1 MAILAI
7 LAMTGLDGWN
17 ALRTRDEVFVVVSWH
32 GFCLKGIGTL
42 STENVATEDVAR
54 TTMTYLVGRTSHYAT
69 TFESLRTISKK
80 SAQYRLSSD
89 RLSSGRKF
97 SQLSAYRSDLTD
109 VLTYRRVVDR
119 ANKDRARIEKVLT
132 ITQTYELTLRA
143 TTSGSSS
150 GSNAGGLQSYI
161 EPFSEIVR
169 EGLQPNVDA
178 TAWREKYSGEDFENR
193 LRAIQSLLNTKVGN
207 RYIFAGR
214 RYREGAPVRDLT
226 GLTDA
231 PLPSAAADYEA
242 FLLRNL
248 PASATDASSSLIEAL
263 SVSPTFPIA
272 NANAERVADHDRD
285 ASDTPTSNLGENI
298 VRARTTSVLQV
309 ENNQLIEYGISS
321 NAEPINYLLLG
332 VRLVKRALDTATTT
346 LADRRTLLSDA
357 RELFDFARDGL
368 RRLRQSSS
376 GTIATLLVAQER
388 QQEIEIT
395 TQSLVDRLV
404 AADTTRAGI
413 ELSALSQQFSA
424 TLQTIETRNSL
435 SLARLL

>member
-1 MAILAI
+1 
-7 LAMTGLDGWN
+7 
-17 ALRTRDEVFVVVSWH
+17 
-32 GFCLKGIGTL
+32 
-42 STENVATEDVAR
+42 
-54 TTMTYLVGRTSHYAT
+54 MTYLVGRTSHYAT
-69 TFESLRTISKK
+69 TFGSLRTISEK
-80 SAQYRLSSD
+80 SAQYRLASD
-89 RLSSGRKF
+89 RLTSGRKF
-97 SQLSAYRSDLTD
+97 SALSAYRSELSD

-119 ANKDRARIEKVLT
+119 ADKDRVRIEKILT
-132 ITQTYELTLRA
+132 VTQTYELALRA
-143 TTSGSSS
+143 TSPGSLDNDS
-150 GSNAGGLQSYI
+150 AGGLQSYI

-169 EGLQPNVDA
+169 QGIQPNTDT
-178 TAWREKYSGEDFENR
+178 TAWRERHSGEDFDNR
-193 LRAIQSLLNTKVGN
+193 LRAIQSLLNTKVGS

-226 GLTDA
+226 SLPDA

-248 PASATDASSSLIEAL
+248 PASATDANSPLIDIL
-263 SVSPTFPIA
+263 SVSPTFPITDA
-272 NANAERVADHDRD
+272 NTDRVADHDRD
-285 ASDTPTSNLGENI
+285 AADIPTGNLGDI
-298 VRARTTSVLQV
+298 VVRARKTSTLQI
-309 ENNQLIEYGISS
+309 EQNQFIEYGISS

-332 VRLVKRALDTATTT
+332 ARLVKQALEPTTTT

-357 RELFDFARDGL
+357 RELFDFARDSL
-368 RRLRQSSS
+368 RRLRQSAS
-376 GTIATLLVAQER
+376 GTVATLLVAQER

-404 AADTTRAGI
+404 AADTTRAGV